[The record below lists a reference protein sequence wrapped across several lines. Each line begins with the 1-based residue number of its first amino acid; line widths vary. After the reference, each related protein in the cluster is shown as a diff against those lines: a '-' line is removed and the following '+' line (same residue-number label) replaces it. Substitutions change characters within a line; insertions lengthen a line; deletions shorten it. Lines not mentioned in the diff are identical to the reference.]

1 MGKKF
6 IFFDPIT
13 RIMKKLG
20 LHFGNCL
27 GFGYN
32 IATPMTNTK
41 NNITTKLKETK
52 GNSSHQFSV

>member
-1 MGKKF
+1 
-6 IFFDPIT
+6 
-13 RIMKKLG
+13 MKKLG